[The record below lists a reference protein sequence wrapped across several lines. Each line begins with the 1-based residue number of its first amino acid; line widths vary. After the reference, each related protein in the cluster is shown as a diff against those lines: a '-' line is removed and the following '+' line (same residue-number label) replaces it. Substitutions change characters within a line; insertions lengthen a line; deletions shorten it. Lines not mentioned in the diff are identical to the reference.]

1 MVREFKKVCTTTEFE
16 CYLYVSL
23 CSLISSFNEVNDPQ
37 IHCLLGSL
45 PTKIAYTGSKCRNKG
60 IPCNSKNVTQVKAL
74 DFKVTSLL
82 TFGSTMFEN
91 PQQKSQ
97 LHFHLAN
104 NFQIFEFSRH

>member
-45 PTKIAYTGSKCRNKG
+45 PTKIAYTLEVNVAIKEFH
-60 IPCNSKNVTQVKAL
+60 VTQKMSL
-74 DFKVTSLL
+74 RLRPILRSLL
-82 TFGSTMFEN
+82 YLLNPKSTI
-91 PQQKSQ
+91 
-97 LHFHLAN
+97 L
-104 NFQIFEFSRH
+104 